1 MKQVI
6 GKIFLILAVI
16 ALLWSA
22 LAASFL
28 YFWQLWVLE
37 TSQIAFLFLILGTLA
52 LLWDFLAKKWPKF
65 PFFEAGLVIFYLAL
79 SLYIWWPFFV
89 SGQLIGFRADW
100 ALDGISINQLWQN
113 LSSAWN
119 RGGFGQPINY
129 ATSSLISLITLI
141 GGKLISI
148 FYFQRVYLFALLAIA
163 GIASFY
169 LARRLQLPRSIAFIT
184 SLFYVLTPVVSNK
197 FVAGHLSYILAYALA
212 PVIVGLFLK
221 GEGKKLINPWII
233 GAGLLYALSGAQIQF
248 FVMDI
253 ILLFFFAIFYRENRK
268 SAFAQIGIIVV
279 VAILIHCFWLL
290 PLFLQNGQIGELSRQ
305 AATFSWLKGSSIRLN
320 DALRLTGYFYDPG
333 STPHISSFWQVISA
347 LVPVFL
353 VMVGVLSFKSD
364 RNVRLFFLAALFG
377 VFLAAGSYGPLS
389 FVYSWAFAHIPLTT
403 MFREIYHLMFL
414 PAFFYA
420 YLFGFCWLNLYQ
432 FVERYNWKIINL
444 AHYILA
450 AIMVLMISYGV
461 AVFRPHL
468 LANIET
474 YKFPPV
480 YQEAEN
486 FIQKDK
492 EDFCILWLPMT
503 QPIQY
508 NNNEFAGID
517 PLIEYSPQ
525 PTPSQFEM
533 ENVAA
538 NPLRNY
544 LEQELYKGENNNNI
558 AQIMGLM
565 NIKYVIWRADFE
577 TAYPYYSY
585 VKYYPDIV
593 PNWTQGN
600 LKNRLDK
607 DNNFQKVWEKD
618 QVVIY
623 QNKQYLPHIYPA
635 IAQQHLADF
644 TRIDSQTS
652 NFTLVDSY
660 QSEPA
665 YTIQPGKMA
674 RESGNAALGWTS
686 SLHWWWFNPMIAQN
700 PDDGALTFA
709 SEKLEFSHS
718 IKESG
723 DYKLLVKI
731 WQNPSGGEFDLNIG
745 EKKFSINS
753 YSKDFAYKW
762 EEINTIKLN
771 KGETKM
777 SLQNYNNAVNLV
789 SKIILA
795 PEDKIGKNPDFS
807 PISFPSQ
814 PEVNFEKVGLYK
826 YKIKIKTD
834 GPFWL
839 VFSESYNPNWQLKL
853 DGKKY
858 GPEITNNFAQVYRI
872 DQSGQL
878 EGTLYYTPQRLLI
891 FGYIISIL
899 SLLGCLF
906 LIILP
911 RFKYKK

>member
-6 GKIFLILAVI
+6 GKIFLVLAVI
-16 ALLWSA
+16 TLLWCA
-22 LAASFL
+22 LASSFFH
-28 YFWQLWVLE
+28 FWQLWVEE
-37 TSQIAFLFLILGTLA
+37 TSQISFLFLILGTLA

-221 GEGKKLINPWII
+221 GEKRKLFCPAILI
-233 GAGLLYALSGAQIQF
+233 AGLIYALSGAQIQF

-253 ILLFFFAIFYRENRK
+253 ILLFFFAIFYRK
-268 SAFAQIGIIVV
+268 DWKTALGQIGIIVLI
-279 VAILIHCFWLL
+279 AIAIHLYWLI
-290 PLFLQNGQIGELSRQ
+290 PLFFQNGQIGELSRQ

-377 VFLAAGSYGPLS
+377 VFLATGSYGPLS

-492 EDFCILWLPMT
+492 EDFRILWLPMT

-517 PLIEYSPQ
+517 PLIEFSPQ

-538 NPLRNY
+538 SPLRNF
-544 LEQELYKGENNNNI
+544 LEEELYRGKSDNI

-565 NIKYVIWRADFE
+565 NIKYIIWRADFE

-585 VKYYPDIV
+585 VKYYPGIY
-593 PNWTQGN
+593 PNWIQGN
-600 LKNRLDK
+600 LKNRLDDQK
-607 DNNFQKVWEKD
+607 DLVKIFEKGSVVIYKNEKYLPHVYGVASQQKLSDFTKIDAKTNNFQIQDTFW
-618 QVVIY
+618 
-623 QNKQYLPHIYPA
+623 
-635 IAQQHLADF
+635 AD
-644 TRIDSQTS
+644 
-652 NFTLVDSY
+652 
-660 QSEPA
+660 PA
-665 YTIQPGKMA
+665 YTIEPGKMA

-753 YSKDFAYKW
+753 FSKKSAYKW
-762 EEINTIKLN
+762 EEVDTVTLK
-771 KGETKM
+771 KGETKI

-795 PEDKIGKNPDFS
+795 PEDKIGKKPDLA
-807 PISFPSQ
+807 PISSQSQ
-814 PEVNFEKVGLYK
+814 PEISFEKIGLYK
-826 YKIKIKTD
+826 YKVKIKTD
-834 GPFWL
+834 GSFWL
-839 VFSESYNPNWQLKL
+839 VFSESYNPNWQLIL
-853 DGKKY
+853 DREKIRAEK
-858 GPEITNNFAQVYRI
+858 INNFAQVYKI
-872 DQSGQL
+872 DKTGDF
-878 EGTLYYTPQRLLI
+878 EATLYYSPQRL
-891 FGYIISIL
+891 YILGLIL
-899 SLLGCLF
+899 STISFITCLV
-906 LIILP
+906 LIIYQKFL
-911 RFKYKK
+911 K